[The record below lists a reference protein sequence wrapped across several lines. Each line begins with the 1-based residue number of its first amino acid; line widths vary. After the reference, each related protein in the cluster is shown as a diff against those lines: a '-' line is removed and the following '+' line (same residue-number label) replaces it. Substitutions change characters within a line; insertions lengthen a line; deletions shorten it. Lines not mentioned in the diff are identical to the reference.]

1 MTGVAPRVLVTGAGG
16 QLGHDLV
23 AAFSGAVPAGG
34 RRRSL
39 YGPPGPA
46 PSAGVDVVG
55 ADHGS
60 LRVEDRG
67 AVLAAV
73 EALRPDLI
81 VHAAA
86 YTAVDACEAD
96 PDRAFGVNALG
107 TRHVAEAARRWGA
120 HLVYISTD
128 YVFDGQA
135 DSPYREW
142 DEPNPLSVYGR
153 SKLAGERECPPG
165 STVIRTSWVCG
176 AAGPNMVRTV
186 LRLAASGVAL
196 RFVDDQRG
204 SPTFTAD
211 LAAAVVTLGGDRRP
225 GVYHVTNQG
234 ETTWWGFA
242 RAVLQAAGQDPDRVQ
257 AIGTADLDPPR
268 PAPRPANSV
277 LDNCALRLAGLP
289 LLPPWEDGLER
300 LVPVLATSDAI
311 GAR

>member
-1 MTGVAPRVLVTGAGG
+1 MTGVARRVLVTGAGG

-23 AAFSGAVPAGG
+23 AAFSGEVPAGG
-34 RRRSL
+34 RRRAL
-39 YGPPGPA
+39 YGPDGPA
-46 PSAGVDVVG
+46 RVGDVDVVG
-55 ADHGS
+55 ADHAA
-60 LRVEDRG
+60 LPVDDRG

-73 EALRPDLI
+73 DALRPDLI

-107 TRHVAEAARRWGA
+107 TRHVAEAAQRWGA

-128 YVFDGQA
+128 YVFDGRA
-135 DSPYREW
+135 DRPYVEW

-153 SKLAGERECPPG
+153 SKLGGERECPPG
-165 STVIRTSWVCG
+165 STVVRTSWVCG
-176 AAGPNMVRTV
+176 AAGSNMARTV
-186 LRLAASGVAL
+186 LRLAAAAGEL
-196 RFVDDQRG
+196 GFVDDQRG

-234 ETTWWGFA
+234 QTTWWGFA
-242 RAVLQAAGQDPDRVQ
+242 RAVLSAAGGDPDRVR
-257 AIGTADLDPPR
+257 AVATADLDPPR

-277 LDNCALRLAGLP
+277 LDNAALRLAGLP

-300 LVPVLATSDAI
+300 LVAVLGAGHGI
-311 GAR
+311 GTR